1 MCNLHCKFHFRSLYI
16 DFMSRSQISFQLAT
30 PLLDFIL
37 FWLLIPSWMN
47 LFHCGFHFSCYFP
60 HTYHFS
66 YSLHCRFHFSL
77 YFHWGFHLISHFHV
91 HLFSQHTH
99 IKRYSLSLFSP
110 LPLSL
115 SLFFLAFGFFGF
127 NEFLRPR
134 FNRLL
139 LRPRFN
145 RFLWLRFIRC
155 TSKKLRFVLRKDLQQ
170 ECQYRNYADAKCDSQ
185 YLSEQIFQKTA

>member
-1 MCNLHCKFHFRSLYI
+1 MGDFILQISIHVLLVTALHRKFHLGCDFHHRFHYMCNLHCKSHFRSLYM
-16 DFMSRSQISFQLAT
+16 DFMPRSQISFQLAT

-91 HLFSQHTH
+91 HHDYISEDTSIFPTH
-99 IKRYSLSLFSP
+99 PY
-110 LPLSL
+110 
-115 SLFFLAFGFFGF
+115 
-127 NEFLRPR
+127 
-134 FNRLL
+134 
-139 LRPRFN
+139 
-145 RFLWLRFIRC
+145 
-155 TSKKLRFVLRKDLQQ
+155 
-170 ECQYRNYADAKCDSQ
+170 
-185 YLSEQIFQKTA
+185 QKI

>member
-1 MCNLHCKFHFRSLYI
+1 MCNLHCKFHFRSLYM
-16 DFMSRSQISFQLAT
+16 DFMPRSQISFQLAT

-47 LFHCGFHFSCYFP
+47 LFHCGFHFSCYFS

-91 HLFSQHTH
+91 HHRLHFRS
-99 IKRYSLSLFSP
+99 YSNFPNTLISKGTKFISLFSP
-110 LPLSL
+110 FSPPSLSL
-115 SLFFLAFGFFGF
+115 SLCFSWLWVSLAS
-127 NEFLRPR
+127 LQQVSAASLQQVSP
-134 FNRLL
+134 
-139 LRPRFN
+139 PDCFN

-155 TSKKLRFVLRKDLQQ
+155 TSKKKSFAS
-170 ECQYRNYADAKCDSQ
+170 Y
-185 YLSEQIFQKTA
+185 